1 MFELSG
7 KVMLGVAVIG
17 LVCIG
22 GFNGYTQSVDEKKII
37 EAFQDAMNL
46 VLYPNE
52 LSMYGLSN
60 SEIKEY
66 VVEHDVRI
74 VVDTIKLIHQRSG
87 KDIGVTEV
95 LGVLP
100 PELEKSLEAD
110 RERLISQVNDI
121 LKEDE

>member
-1 MFELSG
+1 
-7 KVMLGVAVIG
+7 MLGVVMVG
-17 LVCIG
+17 LICVAG
-22 GFNGYTQSVDEKKII
+22 SKGYTQTVDEKKVVI
-37 EAFQDAMNL
+37 AFQDAMNM

-66 VVEHDVRI
+66 VLEHDAKI
-74 VVDTIKLIHQRSG
+74 VADTIKLIHERTG
-87 KDIGVTEV
+87 KDIGVVDV

-100 PELEKSLEAD
+100 PELEKSLNAN
-110 RERLISQVNDI
+110 RKQLILQVNDI

>member
-1 MFELSG
+1 MLKLSS
-7 KVMLGVAVIG
+7 KVMLRIVMVGLICVAG
-17 LVCIG
+17 SK
-22 GFNGYTQSVDEKKII
+22 GYTQTVDEKKVVI
-37 EAFQDAMNL
+37 AFQDAMNM

-66 VVEHDVRI
+66 VLEHDAKI
-74 VVDTIKLIHQRSG
+74 VADTIKLIHKRTG
-87 KDIGVTEV
+87 KNIGVVEV

-100 PELEKSLEAD
+100 PELEKSLEAN
-110 RERLISQVNDI
+110 RKQLISQVNDI